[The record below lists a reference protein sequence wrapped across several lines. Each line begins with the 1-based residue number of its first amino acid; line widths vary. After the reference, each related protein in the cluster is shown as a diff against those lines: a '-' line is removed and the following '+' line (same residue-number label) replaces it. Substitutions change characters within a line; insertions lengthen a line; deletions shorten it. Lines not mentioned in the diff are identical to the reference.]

1 MFSKILV
8 AIDDSGSSQSVF
20 EQALALAKLHQS
32 RLMVLH
38 VLLAAD
44 NLYPGDPYIGITE
57 IAMRAY
63 WERWQNRQ
71 QEGIDRLKALET
83 EAIAV
88 GVEMEF
94 TQSVGDPGRII
105 CKLAETWESNLIVV
119 GRRGVS
125 GISEFF
131 GGSVS
136 SYVLH
141 HSPCH
146 VLTLQDNVTVKPL
159 AEVELV
165 TSSALDLG
173 PGSVGARPAIS

>member
-8 AIDDSGSSQSVF
+8 AIDDSAFSRSVF
-20 EQALALAKLHQS
+20 EQALAFAQLHQS

-38 VLLAAD
+38 VLVAAD
-44 NLYPGDPYIGITE
+44 NLYPGDPYSGITQ
-57 IAMRAY
+57 IAMEAY

-71 QEGIDRLKALET
+71 QEGINRLEALVA

-94 TQSVGDPGRII
+94 SQSVGDPSKMI
-105 CKLAETWESNLIVV
+105 CELAETWGSDLIVV

-125 GISEFF
+125 GVREFF

-136 SYVLH
+136 NNVLH
-141 HSPCH
+141 HAPCH
-146 VLTLQDNVTVKPL
+146 VLTLQNQQQQVTAKPQ
-159 AEVELV
+159 AEAALS
-165 TSSALDLG
+165 TS
-173 PGSVGARPAIS
+173 GARG

>member
-8 AIDDSGSSQSVF
+8 AIDDSASSQSVF
-20 EQALALAKLHQS
+20 EQALALAKLHKS
-32 RLMVLH
+32 RLMALH
-38 VLLAAD
+38 VLMAAD

-71 QEGIDRLKALET
+71 KEGISRLQALEA
-83 EAIAV
+83 ESIAL

-94 TQSVGDPGRII
+94 TQNVGDPSRMI

-125 GISEFF
+125 GVSEFF

-136 SYVLH
+136 NYVLH
-141 HSPCH
+141 HAPCH
-146 VLTLQDNVTVKPL
+146 VLTLQDNVTAKPH
-159 AEVELV
+159 AEAEIVA
-165 TSSALDLG
+165 SG
-173 PGSVGARPAIS
+173 IQPGSVGT

>member
-8 AIDDSGSSQSVF
+8 AIDDSASSQSVF
-20 EQALALAKLHQS
+20 EQALALAKLHKS
-32 RLMVLH
+32 RLMALH
-38 VLLAAD
+38 VLMAAD

-71 QEGIDRLKALET
+71 KEGISRLQALEA
-83 EAIAV
+83 ESIAL

-94 TQSVGDPGRII
+94 TQNVGDPSRMI
-105 CKLAETWESNLIVV
+105 CELAKTWESNLIVV

-125 GISEFF
+125 GVSEFF

-136 SYVLH
+136 NYVLH
-141 HSPCH
+141 HAPCH
-146 VLTLQDNVTVKPL
+146 VLTLQDNVTAKPH
-159 AEVELV
+159 AEAEIVA
-165 TSSALDLG
+165 SG
-173 PGSVGARPAIS
+173 IQPGSVGT

>member
-8 AIDDSGSSQSVF
+8 AIDESGSSQSVF
-20 EQALALAKLHQS
+20 EQALGLAKLHQS
-32 RLMVLH
+32 RLMILH
-38 VLLAAD
+38 VLIAAD

-57 IAMRAY
+57 IAMQAY
-63 WERWQNRQ
+63 WERWQKRQ

-83 EAIAV
+83 KAIAL

-105 CKLAETWESNLIVV
+105 CKLAETWESSLIVV

-136 SYVLH
+136 NYVLH
-141 HSPCH
+141 HAPCH
-146 VLTLQDNVTVKPL
+146 VLTLQDSVTVKLHP
-159 AEVELV
+159 
-165 TSSALDLG
+165 
-173 PGSVGARPAIS
+173 

>member
-8 AIDDSGSSQSVF
+8 AIDDSASSQSVF

-38 VLLAAD
+38 VLIAAD

-63 WERWQNRQ
+63 WERWQNTQ
-71 QEGIDRLKALET
+71 QEGINRLKALET
-83 EAIAV
+83 KAIAL
-88 GVEMEF
+88 GVALEF

-105 CKLAETWESNLIVV
+105 CQLAETWESNLIVV

-136 SYVLH
+136 NYVLH
-141 HSPCH
+141 HTPCH
-146 VLTLQDNVTVKPL
+146 VLTLQDIVTVKPY
-159 AEVELV
+159 
-165 TSSALDLG
+165 
-173 PGSVGARPAIS
+173 P

>member
-8 AIDDSGSSQSVF
+8 AIDDSASSQSVF
-20 EQALALAKLHQS
+20 EQALALAKLHKS
-32 RLMVLH
+32 RLMALH
-38 VLLAAD
+38 VLMAAD

-71 QEGIDRLKALET
+71 KEGISRLQALEA
-83 EAIAV
+83 ESIAL
-88 GVEMEF
+88 GEF
-94 TQSVGDPGRII
+94 TQNVGDPSRMI

-125 GISEFF
+125 GVSEFF

-136 SYVLH
+136 NYVLH
-141 HSPCH
+141 HAPCH
-146 VLTLQDNVTVKPL
+146 VLTLQDNVTAKPH
-159 AEVELV
+159 AEAELV
-165 TSSALDLG
+165 ASG
-173 PGSVGARPAIS
+173 IQPGSVGT

>member
-8 AIDDSGSSQSVF
+8 AIDDSASSQSVF
-20 EQALALAKLHQS
+20 EQALTLAKLHQS

-38 VLLAAD
+38 VLIAAD

-83 EAIAV
+83 EAIAG

-125 GISEFF
+125 GVSEFF

-141 HSPCH
+141 HAPCH
-146 VLTLQDNVTVKPL
+146 VLIFQDKVTVEPH
-159 AEVELV
+159 AEAELV
-165 TSSALDLG
+165 TSNALDLD
-173 PGSVGARPAIS
+173 SESIGAQPAIS

>member
-8 AIDDSGSSQSVF
+8 AIDDSTSSQSVF
-20 EQALALAKLHQS
+20 EQALAFAKFHQS

-38 VLLAAD
+38 VLVTAD
-44 NLYPGDPYIGITE
+44 NLYPGDPYIGITQISME
-57 IAMRAY
+57 AY

-71 QEGIDRLKALET
+71 QEGINRLKALAA

-94 TQSVGDPGRII
+94 TQSVGDPGKMI
-105 CKLAETWESNLIVV
+105 CELAETWGSDLIVV

-125 GISEFF
+125 RISEFF

-136 SYVLH
+136 NYVLH
-141 HSPCH
+141 HAPCH
-146 VLTLQDNVTVKPL
+146 VLALQDRVTANRQ
-159 AEVELV
+159 AEAERL
-165 TSSALDLG
+165 TS
-173 PGSVGARPAIS
+173 GAK

>member
-8 AIDDSGSSQSVF
+8 AIDESGSSQSVF

-38 VLLAAD
+38 VLIVAD

-57 IAMRAY
+57 IAMQAY
-63 WERWQNRQ
+63 WERWQKRQ
-71 QEGIDRLKALET
+71 QEGINRLKALET
-83 EAIAV
+83 KAIAL
-88 GVEMEF
+88 GVEMES
-94 TQSVGDPGRII
+94 TQSVGDPGRVI
-105 CKLAETWESNLIVV
+105 CKLAETWESDLIIV

-136 SYVLH
+136 NYVLH
-141 HSPCH
+141 HAPCH
-146 VLTLQDNVTVKPL
+146 VLTLQDIVTVKPQ
-159 AEVELV
+159 AESERP
-165 TSSALDLG
+165 TSGARDLNLDL
-173 PGSVGARPAIS
+173 